1 LSYFLKY
8 KKAML
13 KYELLPYFGLADIQ
27 KMLQLSKNSKVMT
40 KEAYK
45 ENDTAMMRL
54 LMLT

>member
-27 KMLQLSKNSKVMT
+27 KMLQLSKTSKDMT

-54 LMLT
+54 IMLT